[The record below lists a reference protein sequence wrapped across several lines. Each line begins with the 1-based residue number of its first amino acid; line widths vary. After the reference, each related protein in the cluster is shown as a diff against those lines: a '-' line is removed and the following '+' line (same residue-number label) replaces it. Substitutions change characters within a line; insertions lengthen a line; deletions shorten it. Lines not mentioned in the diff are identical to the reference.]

1 MRLPLGRKSDLPPP
15 EERRGAWITSGG
27 FSAGYSVGSP
37 SSNHIAIGVW
47 VDDNV
52 RLGWATCL
60 MIIIQNC
67 LDAARRRRM
76 ASRGGPG
83 TMSRCQAGPVRRRDL
98 VRTGTSA
105 SQSQHDPVSH
115 DTCSCCGCCCPGA
128 RGGPAQARTVGWSR
142 GGREGGRGESLVV
155 GEGGRGPR
163 ELRTPWRRRS
173 GRTFEF

>member
-1 MRLPLGRKSDLPPP
+1 M
-15 EERRGAWITSGG
+15 WITSGG

-47 VDDNV
+47 LDDNF

-76 ASRGGPG
+76 AIRGGPG
-83 TMSRCQAGPVRRRDL
+83 TMSQCQAGPVRRRDL

-105 SQSQHDPVSH
+105 SQSQHDP

-128 RGGPAQARTVGWSR
+128 RGGPAGPHASA
-142 GGREGGRGESLVV
+142 GREEGEKEVEESLLLASSQRKNFRVLMAV
-155 GEGGRGPR
+155 RQDQ
-163 ELRTPWRRRS
+163 
-173 GRTFEF
+173 